1 MKENLTLKNNKVLI
15 IIAVLIAIAIFVG
28 LRINTC
34 NVAAYEAMNVATVMK
49 FVEEGYNERNTE
61 ALREAFAATFVQH
74 TPYIADGVDG
84 FISFYEQE
92 FNDFPNPYMDVK
104 RVFAE
109 DNKVV
114 VHMHLLFDK
123 SEIGDDFATGY
134 ALVSMFELNDESK
147 ITNYWGLTQQ
157 VGPFV
162 QSVNGHSLFDGV
174 VNKRTQLLRD
184 DQTEEKVR
192 QKYRKKN
199 TDVVREYTELFFNED
214 DYDNPRL
221 RELVADD
228 LIQHNPTEPN
238 GLDGLIEIFK
248 GLRAENPGVKA
259 YIMDAVADGEF
270 VVTQMYFGT
279 TKDGFTRG
287 EGIYTF
293 DIYRVVEGT
302 IVEHWDVLQPVAVIE
317 SKRVDTNTNSLF
329 Y

>member
-1 MKENLTLKNNKVLI
+1 
-15 IIAVLIAIAIFVG
+15 
-28 LRINTC
+28 
-34 NVAAYEAMNVATVMK
+34 
-49 FVEEGYNERNTE
+49 
-61 ALREAFAATFVQH
+61 
-74 TPYIADGVDG
+74 
-84 FISFYEQE
+84 
-92 FNDFPNPYMDVK
+92 MDVK

-114 VHMHLLFDK
+114 VHTHLLFDK
-123 SEIGDDFATGY
+123 GEIGNDFATGY

-162 QSVNGHSLFDGV
+162 QSINVHSLFDGAM
-174 VNKRTQLLRD
+174 NKRTQLLRD

-259 YIMDAVADGEF
+259 YIIRAVADGEF

-279 TKDGFTRG
+279 TEDGFTRG

-293 DIYRVVEGT
+293 DIYRVVDGV

-317 SKRVDTNTNSLF
+317 SKRVDANTNNLF